1 MLSRSERLKRA
12 RITLQHGGTIDPHL
26 IAPHISD
33 SWNRCLQLGLDPMG
47 SAHDAQ
53 LTARELREQRG
64 EDELV
69 YRFAASQMQALYQ
82 QIAGSNFMI
91 AFGNARG
98 TVLETV
104 SDGEFRSSKAGKAI
118 LPGSVWLEALRGTN
132 AMGTAAAIRQPLI
145 VHGEEHFFHT
155 HSDVSC
161 FAAPVFHSDGELAGV
176 LDASSDCRARNA
188 HTLVLMQMAATHIE
202 NSLFLRQ
209 QEEHLVLLFHSRF
222 ELLNSVSGGLIS
234 FDSDGR
240 LRAINQRGRSML
252 SGLSVRIGTPFE
264 AIFDTSFASAI
275 GHLGDTMTPSLRDL
289 LGSQYA
295 VHFSG
300 RPTTESRHRQ
310 VTLGAARSTPR
321 VAVEGFVADDPVLQ
335 TELAK
340 VRRAVHRKPPF
351 LILGESGTGKEI
363 IARHI
368 HAASGRRGAFV
379 PVNCGALPEQL
390 FEAELFGYAQG
401 AFTGA
406 RREGASGLAR
416 AADGGTLFLDEI
428 GDLPMP
434 SQVALLRFLDQF
446 EIRPVGGTT
455 TQKVD
460 VQVVAA
466 TNVDLAAAI
475 AEKRFRSDLFYR
487 LGVVQLT
494 LPPLRERRDFSEVT
508 RFMLAALDPGL
519 TITDEA
525 IDGLAQC
532 DWPGNLRE
540 LRSALFQL
548 SLLVADEPID
558 ADQVG
563 QVLGNQCSAN
573 LPASV
578 GLRGLITRQ
587 VNELLR
593 SNGNNVSETAKT
605 LGVSRNTVYKYMRH
619 RHLN

>member
-12 RITLQHGGTIDPHL
+12 RITLLHGGTIDPHL

-33 SWNRCLQLGLDPMG
+33 SWNRCLELGLDPMG
-47 SAHDAQ
+47 TAHNAQ
-53 LTARELREQRG
+53 LTARELRQQRD
-64 EDELV
+64 EDELLH
-69 YRFAASQMQALYQ
+69 RFAASQMQALYQ

-104 SDGEFRSSKAGKAI
+104 SDGQFRDSKAGKAI
-118 LPGSVWLEALRGTN
+118 LPGSVWLEELRGTN

-161 FAAPVFHSDGELAGV
+161 FAAPVFHSDGELAGI

-222 ELLNSVSGGLIS
+222 ELLNSVSGGLMS
-234 FDSDGR
+234 FDADGR
-240 LRAINQRGRSML
+240 LQAINQRGRSML
-252 SGLSVRIGTPFE
+252 SGLTVRPGTAFE
-264 AIFDTSFASAI
+264 SIFDMSFSSAI
-275 GHLGDTMTPSLRDL
+275 GHLADSTTPSLRDL
-289 LGSQYA
+289 FGSQYA
-295 VHFSG
+295 VQSSG
-300 RPTTESRHRQ
+300 RPMTESRNRQ
-310 VTLGAARSTPR
+310 PR
-321 VAVEGFVADDPVLQ
+321 ASIVPPVAVTGFVADDPALQ
-335 TELAK
+335 TEMVK
-340 VRRAVHRKPPF
+340 VQRAVRRKPPF

-368 HAASGRRGAFV
+368 HATSGRVGAFV

-406 RREGASGLAR
+406 RKEGATGLAR
-416 AADGGTLFLDEI
+416 AADRGTLFLDEI
-428 GDLPMP
+428 GDLPIP

-446 EIRPVGGTT
+446 EVRPVGGTA

-460 VQVVAA
+460 VQVIAA

-475 AEKRFRSDLFYR
+475 ADKRFRSDLYYR
-487 LGVVQLT
+487 LGVVQLK
-494 LPPLRERRDFSEVT
+494 LPPLRERRDFAKVT
-508 RFMLAALDPGL
+508 RFILHELDPTL
-519 TITDEA
+519 AITESAVDR
-525 IDGLAQC
+525 LAHHE
-532 DWPGNLRE
+532 WPGNMRE

-548 SLLVADEPID
+548 SLMVAEDPID
-558 ADQVG
+558 ADHVG
-563 QVLGNQCSAN
+563 QALGHESAHG
-573 LPASV
+573 PERASV

-587 VNELLR
+587 INNLMR
-593 SNGNNVSETAKT
+593 SNGNNVSDTAKV

-619 RHLN
+619 RRLN